1 MTLLIIVL
9 VLCIAVLSVLLYN
22 EKKKSA
28 AATVVDV
35 VDETP
40 ITEPEVE
47 DVSEEETPSV
57 KPTRKEIKQRRRLK
71 RNLAEGQRA
80 KYFRNKFNQFEFR
93 SI

>member
-40 ITEPEVE
+40 ITESEVE
-47 DVSEEETPSV
+47 TVIEEDASSE

-80 KYFRNKFNQFEFR
+80 KNFRRKFNEFEFH